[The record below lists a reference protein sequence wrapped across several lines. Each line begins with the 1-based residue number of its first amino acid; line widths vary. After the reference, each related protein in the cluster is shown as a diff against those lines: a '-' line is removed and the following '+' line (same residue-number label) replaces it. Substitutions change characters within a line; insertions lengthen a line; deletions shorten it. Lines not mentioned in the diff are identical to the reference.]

1 MLYTY
6 DQFLA
11 EKEVINAQRE
21 LLTNIFK
28 QFEEIEPVMEDAMIL
43 VESGVFDMYLTDINE
58 ENLIQKAKAKFDAAV
73 QIAKEKGK
81 QALSAT
87 QEKIIKLGGNIV
99 NVIKMI
105 VEKLKEWMG
114 QLWSAAQSFYA
125 TAAKSKTEKL
135 TDSVSAMKG
144 GKKNALIEEVS
155 NFKNMSKGVAAWV
168 KTGFVQDTA
177 KAAAT
182 AAKEDEGE
190 GSAKEA
196 VVFELMMIQSINE
209 AVVSG
214 ELNFVDLIEEGE
226 GGIPFVSAIA
236 HKMHHIPPFNL
247 LDKVKEAAAN
257 ITGGILNKVSFYSTK
272 IAGAPGPYEFVT
284 IATLLGIF
292 AEVEFKGIA
301 KHAILHAIPGLGLV
315 VTIISYIAMGLAV
328 VGVIETLMK
337 KEGDTEE
344 KH

>member
-28 QFEEIEPVMEDAMIL
+28 QFDEIKPVMEDAMVL
-43 VESGVFDMYLTDINE
+43 VEAGVFDMYLTNINE

-87 QEKIIKLGGNIV
+87 QEKIIKLGGNIA

-125 TAAKSKTEKL
+125 NAAKSKTDKL
-135 TDSVSAMKG
+135 TDAISAQSG
-144 GKKNALIEEVS
+144 EKKNALVEEAG

-177 KAAAT
+177 KAAAA

-196 VVFELMMIQSINE
+196 VMFELLMFQSINE

-214 ELNFVDLIEEGE
+214 ELSFVDLIEEGE

-236 HKMHHIPPFNL
+236 HKLHHIPPFNL
-247 LDKVKEAAAN
+247 LDKVKDAAAKVA
-257 ITGGILNKVSFYSTK
+257 GGALNKISF
-272 IAGAPGPYEFVT
+272 F
-284 IATLLGIF
+284 
-292 AEVEFKGIA
+292 
-301 KHAILHAIPGLGLV
+301 
-315 VTIISYIAMGLAV
+315 IIGRS
-328 VGVIETLMK
+328 
-337 KEGDTEE
+337 
-344 KH
+344 

>member
-28 QFEEIEPVMEDAMIL
+28 QFDEIKPVMEDAMVL
-43 VESGVFDMYLTDINE
+43 VESGVFDIYLTNINE

-81 QALSAT
+81 QALSDA

-125 TAAKSKTEKL
+125 NAAKSKTDKL
-135 TDSVSAMKG
+135 TAAIADQSGEKR
-144 GKKNALIEEVS
+144 KALAVEAD

-177 KAAAT
+177 KAAAA
-182 AAKEDEGE
+182 AAKEDEE
-190 GSAKEA
+190 GSAKESIF
-196 VVFELMMIQSINE
+196 FELSMIQSINE

-214 ELNFVDLIEEGE
+214 ELSFVDLIEEGE

-247 LDKVKEAAAN
+247 LDKVKEAAAG
-257 ITGGILNKVSFYSTK
+257 IAGGALNKVSFYATK
-272 IAGAPGPYEFVT
+272 IAGAPGPYEFVAMAAL
-284 IATLLGIF
+284 IGIV
-292 AEVEFKGIA
+292 AEVEFKTIA
-301 KHAILHAIPGLGLV
+301 KHQILHAVPGLGLV
-315 VTIISYIAMGLAV
+315 ATIISNVAMGLAV
-328 VGVIETLMK
+328 IGIIEILMK
-337 KEGDTEE
+337 KEGDKEE